1 MLYSRW
7 LLLLASAH
15 AHGTTV
21 CPLLG
26 PAFPAPTALSK
37 DETFLSATEGLTS
50 KLHKAIDNGDLP
62 SISFA
67 LQIFNGQ
74 EPNSAFSFYHTDEI
88 IKFGN
93 VGVNEVDE
101 NTIFR
106 IGSIS
111 KLWTMF
117 LYMTFGGIRHF
128 HEPITKYIPELRA
141 NQGSSKSSNAIDQVQ
156 WEDVTIGELASH
168 QAGVLNNYGLLDL
181 GSQQNTLQN
190 QGFPELSES
199 EQVPCGNTRPCD
211 RAEFFDGVLER
222 HPLAATSYTPL
233 YSNSGYQI
241 LGYALESIL
250 GASYED
256 ILLDRLI
263 KPLNLTQSSLNAP
276 NPDLAVIPFNETFS
290 FFNFEFGDAGSV
302 GGIYSSTKDMAT
314 FGRAILSN
322 TLIEPAITR
331 RWLKPATHTSS
342 LRSSVGAPW
351 EIYSHSTPRRVDL
364 YSKAGDIGSYSSF
377 LGLSPDHDTGFTI
390 LVAGSSNSHQ
400 STAVIADIV
409 ADTLLPTLDTVAR
422 NQALGRF
429 GGDYELSTGGS
440 NSSIAI
446 SADDS
451 PGLHIERWI
460 SDSVDMYETLMTL
473 TGVTDASA
481 ISIRLQP
488 NGLRSSGR
496 IRFTAV
502 IYTLETPPDAGPISG
517 SCVSWFLV
525 DQFVYGN
532 VGLSDFEF
540 ELDDNGYATSIS
552 PQALRMTIPRV

>member
-15 AHGTTV
+15 AHGATV

-37 DETFLSATEGLTS
+37 DETFLSATEELTS

-74 EPNSAFSFYHTDEI
+74 EPDSAFSFYHTDEI
-88 IKFGN
+88 IKSGN
-93 VGVNEVDE
+93 VGVNEIDE

-128 HEPITKYIPELRA
+128 PEPITKYIPELRA
-141 NQGSSKSSNAIDQVQ
+141 NQSSSKPPNAIDHVQ

-168 QAGVLNNYGLLDL
+168 QAGILNNYGLLDL
-181 GSQQNTLQN
+181 ASQQNTLQN

-199 EQVPCGNTRPCD
+199 EQVSCGNTRPCD

-222 HPLAATSYTPL
+222 PATSYTPL
-233 YSNSGYQI
+233 YSNSGYQL
-241 LGYALESIL
+241 LGYALKSIL

-263 KPLNLTQSSLNAP
+263 KPLNLTQSSLNTP
-276 NPDLAVIPFNETFS
+276 NPDLAAIPYNETASWFD
-290 FFNFEFGDAGSV
+290 FEFGDAGSA

-322 TLIEPAITR
+322 ALIEPAITR
-331 RWLKPATHTSS
+331 RWLKPAAHTSS
-342 LRSSVGAPW
+342 LRNSVGAPW

-377 LGLSPDHDTGFTI
+377 IGLSPDHDTGFTI
-390 LVAGSSNSHQ
+390 LVAGSSNTHQ

-422 NQALGRF
+422 NQGLERF

-440 NSSIAI
+440 NSSITI

-451 PGLHIERWI
+451 PGLHVERWI

-473 TGVTDASA
+473 TGVTDPSA

-488 NGLRSSGR
+488 NGLQSPGR
-496 IRFTAV
+496 IRFSAV
-502 IYTLETPPDAGPISG
+502 IYALETPPDAGPISG
-517 SCVSWFLV
+517 SCVSWFVV
-525 DQFVYGN
+525 DTFVYGN
-532 VGLSDFEF
+532 VGLSDFKF

-552 PQALRMTIPRV
+552 PQALRITLPRV